1 MFSTIFLSAG
11 LLFSGLLS
19 GSHEPAS
26 DTLHAVS
33 VTADKGVVVSRIDT
47 LSVTNSFTSSDVL
60 LQSTGLHVGDNG
72 GAAGLKTVSLRGFG
86 SAHTAIYLD
95 GVRIG
100 NVQSGQNDLGM
111 IPMDNVG
118 PVTVD
123 YAQNIVSF
131 NTLRPKFTDRSVM
144 GRVRLSGGSFGT
156 WLPSARLDFRLSE
169 QMSLSANVSGVF
181 SEGGFGYG
189 DGLVR
194 QNNDVSQ
201 VRAGVDLFGL
211 MHKGDYH
218 AKIYYNDT
226 DRGTPGSVDWPSDDR
241 QKDRNIL
248 LQGIMRKSFSQ
259 LYTLRLSGKASYD
272 DIFYSSAWGDSRYG
286 QTEIQLNSAHDF
298 ELAHWCRLSL
308 AADVTWDALA
318 STNYD
323 AERLTAF
330 SALASSFR
338 AGRFSADIAVEYS
351 GAYDIGALSR
361 HAFSPSASFRL
372 NLTDG
377 LDLVA
382 FARRGYRAPVF
393 NELYY
398 VGYGNPDLK
407 PEDALLTDIG
417 ADYRLTTCDGWTFKA
432 KADAFYNHL
441 KDKITS
447 APTEADPNVWAPY
460 NIGRVRSAGLDLSAG
475 FLHSGEWNYS
485 LDARYSLL
493 SAVDLTPGSY
503 SYGSQ
508 IPYVARHVAV
518 LTGNVER
525 KGWSLASVWHMRAGR
540 TDGTGYLPD
549 WNTLDLTFAKSVKI
563 RTVGVV
569 TLDFSVRNLF
579 DERYETVSGYPMP
592 GRSFIGTV
600 NFEF

>member
-1 MFSTIFLSAG
+1 MFSTLILSAG
-11 LLFSGLLS
+11 LLLSGLPS
-19 GSHEPAS
+19 GSYEPVS

-33 VTADKGVVVSRIDT
+33 VIADKGVVVSRIDT
-47 LSVTNSFTSSDVL
+47 LSVTNSFTASDVL
-60 LQSTGLHVGDNG
+60 LQSAGLHVGDNG

-118 PVTVD
+118 AVTVD
-123 YAQNIVSF
+123 YAQNSVSF
-131 NTLRPKFTDRSVM
+131 NTLRPKFTDRSVK
-144 GRVRLSGGSFGT
+144 GKARLSAGSFGT
-156 WLPSARLDFRLSE
+156 WLPSARLDFRLSD

-181 SEGGFGYG
+181 SNGDFDYG

-201 VRAGVDLFGL
+201 FRAGVDLFGL

-241 QKDRNIL
+241 QKDRNVI
-248 LQGIMRKSFSQ
+248 LQGIMRKSFSH

-351 GAYDIGALSR
+351 GAYDMGALSR
-361 HAFSPSASFRL
+361 HALSPSASFRL
-372 NLTDG
+372 N
-377 LDLVA
+377 
-382 FARRGYRAPVF
+382 
-393 NELYY
+393 
-398 VGYGNPDLK
+398 
-407 PEDALLTDIG
+407 LTDIG
-417 ADYRLTTCDGWTFKA
+417 ADYRLTTCAGWTFKA
-432 KADAFYNHL
+432 KLDAFYNRM

-460 NIGRVRSAGLDLSAG
+460 NIGRVRSAGLDMSAG
-475 FLHSGEWNYS
+475 FSHSGEWNYS

-503 SYGSQ
+503 SYGTQ

-525 KGWSLASVWHMRAGR
+525 KGWNLASVWHMRAGR
-540 TDGTGYLPD
+540 TDGTGSLPD
-549 WNTLDLTFAKSVKI
+549 WNTLDLTVAKSVKI
-563 RTVGVV
+563 RTAGVV

-579 DERYETVSGYPMP
+579 DHRYETVSGYPMP

>member
-1 MFSTIFLSAG
+1 MFSTLILSAG
-11 LLFSGLLS
+11 LLLSGLPS
-19 GSHEPAS
+19 GSYKPVS

-47 LSVTNSFTSSDVL
+47 LSVTNSFTASDVL
-60 LQSTGLHVGDNG
+60 LQSAGLHVGDNG

-118 PVTVD
+118 AVTVD
-123 YAQNIVSF
+123 YAQNSVSF
-131 NTLRPKFTDRSVM
+131 NTLRPKFTDRSVK
-144 GRVRLSGGSFGT
+144 GKARLSAGSFGT
-156 WLPSARLDFRLSE
+156 WLPSARLDFRLSD

-181 SEGGFGYG
+181 SNGDFDCG

-201 VRAGVDLFGL
+201 FRAGVDMFGL

-241 QKDRNIL
+241 QKDRNVI
-248 LQGIMRKSFSQ
+248 LQGIMRKSFSH

-308 AADVTWDALA
+308 AADVTWDALT

-351 GAYDIGALSR
+351 GAYDMGALSR
-361 HAFSPSASFRL
+361 HALSPSASFRL

-377 LDLVA
+377 LDLVG

-417 ADYRLTTCDGWTFKA
+417 ADYRLTTCAGWTFKA
-432 KADAFYNHL
+432 KLDAFYNRM

-460 NIGRVRSAGLDLSAG
+460 NIGRVRSAGLDMSAG
-475 FLHSGEWNYS
+475 FSHSGEWNYS

-503 SYGSQ
+503 SYGTQ

-525 KGWSLASVWHMRAGR
+525 KGWSFASVWHMRAGR
-540 TDGTGYLPD
+540 TDGTGSLPD
-549 WNTLDLTFAKSVKI
+549 WNTLDLTVAKSVKI
-563 RTVGVV
+563 RTAGVV

-579 DERYETVSGYPMP
+579 DHRYETVSGYPMP

>member
-1 MFSTIFLSAG
+1 MFSTLILSAG
-11 LLFSGLLS
+11 LLLSGLPS
-19 GSHEPAS
+19 GSYEPVS

-60 LQSTGLHVGDNG
+60 LQSAGLHVGDNG

-118 PVTVD
+118 TVTVD
-123 YAQNIVSF
+123 YAQNIVSIH
-131 NTLRPKFTDRSVM
+131 TLRPKFADRSVM
-144 GRVRLSGGSFGT
+144 GKVRLSGGSFGT

-201 VRAGVDLFGL
+201 VRAGADLFGL

-248 LQGIMRKSFSQ
+248 LQGIVRKSFSR

-298 ELAHWCRLSL
+298 EVARWCRLSL
-308 AADVTWDALA
+308 AADITWDALA

-351 GAYDIGALSR
+351 GAYDIGELSR

-417 ADYRLTTCDGWTFKA
+417 ADYRLATSAGWTFKA
-432 KADAFYNHL
+432 KVDAFYNRL

-460 NIGRVRSAGLDLSAG
+460 NIGRVRSAGMDLSAG

-485 LDARYSLL
+485 LDARYSFL

-525 KGWSLASVWHMRAGR
+525 KGWSLASIWLMRAGR
-540 TDGTGYLPD
+540 TDGTGYIPD
-549 WNTLDLTFAKSVKI
+549 WNTLDLKFAKSVKI